1 MLNLPIAILAY
12 KVNSSDTVAV
22 TSRSF
27 FKNQY
32 LITKL
37 KERYSKILLNET
49 GSKLQDENHISKYAD
64 LELIQ
69 RSPLNDFEL
78 RSQQE
83 LNTRITEHHD
93 DLVKKLMRTIKW

>member
-1 MLNLPIAILAY
+1 MAMLAY
-12 KVNSSDTVAV
+12 KMNSSDTIAV
-22 TSRSF
+22 TPRSF

-49 GSKLQDENHISKYAD
+49 GSKLQGDNHISKYAD

>member
-1 MLNLPIAILAY
+1 M
-12 KVNSSDTVAV
+12 NSSDTVAV
-22 TSRSF
+22 TTRSF

-49 GSKLQDENHISKYAD
+49 GSKLQGDNHVSKYAD
-64 LELIQ
+64 LEMIQ